1 MQLQHGH
8 VEDGRGEAV
17 IDVRR
22 HHLVQGPGPSPVR
35 LRILIIYDGGDPFH
49 DLRVDEIS
57 DVLPRLV
64 VLHGF
69 EDPLQKLRAVLD
81 VAVLEKSHDPGCV
94 PVPWLALVRIVAFQ
108 LPAESRSERRGYAM
122 EAFRLDLGAAVH
134 AVAVSVVDIE
144 QDALTAFRAIRLNE
158 RHERRHGIYGYQCH

>member
-35 LRILIIYDGGDPFH
+35 LRILIVHDRGDPFH
-49 DLRVDEIS
+49 DLGIDEIG
-57 DVLPRLV
+57 DVLARLV

-69 EDPLQKLRAVLD
+69 EDPLQKLRTGLD
-81 VAVLEKSHDPGCV
+81 VAVLEKSHDLGCV
-94 PVPWLALVRIVAFQ
+94 PVPRLALVRIVAFQ
-108 LPAESRSERRGYAM
+108 LPAEGRSERRGYAV
-122 EAFRLDLGAAVH
+122 EALWLDLGAAVH
-134 AVAVSVVDIE
+134 AISVSVVDIE
-144 QDALTAFRAIRLNE
+144 QDALTALRAIRLNE
-158 RHERRHGIYGYQCH
+158 RHERRHGIY